1 MTRDEL
7 IEFFKT
13 FENSIVDRP
22 FPDDDISLVARHK
35 SNRKWYALVMRL
47 DGKDIVNLKC
57 DPLQS
62 QFLRDN
68 FDGIREAYHMN
79 KVHWNTVKL
88 ESDVDARLIKELVS
102 HSFELTL

>member
-13 FENSIVDRP
+13 FENSIVDCP

-35 SNRKWYALVMRL
+35 SNGKWYAIVMRL

-68 FDGIREAYHMN
+68 YVGIREAYHMN
-79 KVHWNTVKL
+79 KVHWNTVEL
-88 ESDVDARLIKELVS
+88 ESDVDTGLIKELVS
-102 HSFELTL
+102 QSFELTL